1 MNRSLLVAVLALLAG
16 ALPVWAQAPASGAAD
31 PDSGSTPP
39 VQFLSHSAFHLAAEH
54 LSTDDVRFKWDTN
67 FGGDVDLVDYGH
79 GRLNFLANYQAILG
93 HEFRAFDPEQGN
105 YVLEGSLSLR
115 TSGVEASA
123 VFYHQSRHLSDRPKR
138 FAIDWNSFGGRVEK
152 TLSHRA
158 YSMDARADLRGVVY
172 KSYVDYNWELD
183 SNVRNAYRVRPTVS
197 VISDA
202 GLRLIGVNGTQNRG
216 TQTGVHG
223 EGGVRIE
230 GSGAAVELYVSIE
243 RRIDPYPTEFTTA
256 SWFGAGFRLASLR

>member
-1 MNRSLLVAVLALLAG
+1 VNRPILFAVLALLAG
-16 ALPVWAQAPASGAAD
+16 ALPVCAQAPASGA
-31 PDSGSTPP
+31 PGSDSGSASP
-39 VQFLSHSAFHLAAEH
+39 VHFLSHSAFHLAAEH
-54 LSTDDVRFKWDTN
+54 LSTDDIRFKWDTN
-67 FGGDVDLVDYGH
+67 FGGDVDLVDYGR

-93 HEFRAFDPEQGN
+93 HELRAFDPEQGN
-105 YVLEGSLSLR
+105 YVLEGAVSLR

-152 TLSHRA
+152 ALSHRA
-158 YSMDARADLRGVVY
+158 YSMDARVDLRGVIY

-202 GLRLIGVNGTQNRG
+202 GLRLVGVNGSRSRG
-216 TQTGVHG
+216 TQTGAHG

-230 GSGAAVELYVSIE
+230 GSGAAVELYASIE

-256 SWFGAGFRLASLR
+256 SWVGVGFRLVSR